1 MSTPGDN
8 SGRTN
13 QMPKRAAQT
22 HQAAALDGLSEPQM
36 ESSMDPNVD
45 PNFDPFASADLE
57 RVAPSTEAQREV
69 WLASQ
74 LSVEASL
81 AFNEAVLIRLK
92 GPLSIQAMNNA
103 LQLLVTRH
111 ESLRANFSADGLQFV
126 VSSATVF
133 QASFVDLV
141 APPSCDSGL
150 QQYAEAAVRAPF
162 DLSKGTLFRAQLIA
176 LGEFD
181 HALILSAHHIICDGW
196 SFAVLATDLAAL
208 YSLQTRGSGLPAPVL
223 DQYSAYCSQ
232 EIQWRASAEHLRDE
246 QWWVKQFDT
255 SIPSLDLPLD
265 RARPAFRGC
274 ASKRSD
280 HDLSPELLLGLKK
293 LVARNG
299 GSLFGALL
307 CGFATTL
314 HRLTGQDDLVVGVPA
329 AGQMSGEMPGLIG
342 HCVNLLP
349 VRLKVRPELRT
360 GEQLQTMQAT
370 LLDAFERP
378 RLTFGTL
385 LKSLQLKRDP
395 SRQPLVSVMFNLDQ
409 AIDENMLRFQGL
421 VASLHSLP
429 RAFENFE
436 LFLNITPHA
445 SGLRLECQYNSDL
458 FDEETIQH
466 WLRGYAQILKGF
478 VEAPDAVL
486 SSLNVLD
493 EAQARLVQSWN
504 DAPENVA
511 AESVAAEV
519 VVAESVVAESVVAE
533 SVAMARVTTEDAQG
547 PQHEGFQ
554 LKGLR
559 QNHADRLQAL
569 LSQHALSFPDD
580 VALIAGR
587 ARLTYSELAKRVF
600 RLARLL
606 RQKGVAP
613 GALVGICLGRS
624 ADMLVAVLGVLEA
637 GAAFVPLDPS
647 FPSSRLSFMVEDAK
661 LALIVSDSAT
671 IQQLPWPQD
680 SEANPTVLLDRDAAQ
695 LAALAP
701 DPVPLEVDVTW
712 LASQPAYVLYT
723 SGSSGQPKGVVVAR
737 PALSNFLESMAKRP
751 GLRRRDHLLAV
762 TTLSFDISLLELLL
776 PLSCGAT
783 VVLASREQVLDGQ
796 AMIDLIDT
804 HNINVMQATPSGWR
818 VLLDAGWPGRAG
830 LKALVG
836 GESLPRDVA
845 EALLERCA
853 EVWNMYGPTETTIWS
868 TCCKLEAPLAGISI
882 GSPIAHTQ
890 ILVLDTADQ
899 SCAIGARGEI
909 CIAGQGLALGYWR
922 RAELSAEKFVT
933 LQTSSGSGLRIYRT
947 GDLGRWR
954 HDGQLEHLGR
964 LDAQIKLRGY
974 RIELGEIESVLAR
987 QEKVADCV
995 AMVREDEPGDMRL
1008 VAYVCPEAGA
1018 VLDAEHLRGQLKG
1031 LLPDYMVPQNIL
1043 ILTNLPRLP
1052 NTKIDRQALPSP
1064 RSLVDS
1070 EIELNTGA
1078 GSASNIGA
1086 SKPATDLEK
1095 ELAVLVGKLLGV
1107 VDVGRHQDF
1116 FSLGGHSLSAAQL
1129 VARINRQLDA
1139 KLSLRMIFESPTV
1152 AGLAQLI
1159 EIQKSDRNA
1168 IDQIERRTERN
1179 LAPLSLVQER
1189 LWFLERLHPG
1199 RAHYNTPSA
1208 HRLRGPLNIAV
1219 LQAAFEQVIQR
1230 QEVLRTVVEVD
1241 GDMAMQRV
1249 VGKVTLHLE
1258 LLEDL
1263 SSEPADQREAE
1274 LRQRLDAL
1282 IEEPIALQKA
1292 PMFVAK
1298 LFKIAEEEHVLFF
1311 MPHHFIWD
1319 GWSFDLFYDEVSASY
1334 LAGLEGKPPKLPE
1347 LSVSYG
1353 DFCAWQKNW
1362 LKSAEFAT
1370 QLDYWKAKLV
1380 GHHEIRAL
1388 NTDYPRR
1395 ASMSGRGST
1404 EWIKLD
1410 RPLVAQLR
1418 SLGVGAETTLFTVLL
1433 SAFSLLL
1440 VTLGSAQRQSIG
1452 IPVKGRSRPETE
1464 SLMGYFTNLL
1474 PLMVEMDTSLTFAN
1488 LLEHIKREL
1497 LGAYAAP
1504 DVPIEH
1510 LLSSMTGAGSGR
1522 PLYLALFSF
1531 QDARQRPI
1539 DWGNLKHER
1548 LEVAQKGATEDFG
1561 LWLVESEAGLV
1572 GGLTYNT
1579 DLYRPDSARQLHQ
1592 RFVALLQAI
1601 SQDPQA
1607 NISDLL
1613 GAVQPE
1619 GSKPAD
1625 VQVPAM
1631 GAPGSARTTPDES
1644 LGSRTASAQVGSAPI
1659 SEAEKTMTQI
1669 WMSVL
1674 QVSTIEPQDNF
1685 FDLGGNSLLAMNA
1698 VALAEQHFGTKV
1710 DARRYVYESL
1720 AQLAS
1725 AYQTQLGV
1733 VKAKKSGLLGRLFGG
1748 RGESR

>member
-1 MSTPGDN
+1 MSIPDEN
-8 SGRTN
+8 SGMTN
-13 QMPKRAAQT
+13 KAVPT
-22 HQAAALDGLSEPQM
+22 HPDEAFEALSVPQLKP
-36 ESSMDPNVD
+36 SLDPNFD

-57 RVAPSTEAQREV
+57 RVAPSTQAQREV

-92 GPLSIQAMNNA
+92 GPLSIQALNDA

-111 ESLRANFSADGLQFV
+111 ESLRANFSDDGLQFV
-126 VSSATVF
+126 VSSAPGF
-133 QASFVDLV
+133 QASFVDLL
-141 APPSCDSGL
+141 AQPSVDPCL
-150 QQYAEAAVRAPF
+150 KRFAEAAVREPF
-162 DLSKGTLFRAQLIA
+162 DLSKGALFRAQLLA

-196 SFAVLATDLAAL
+196 SFGVLTTDLAAL
-208 YSLQTRGSGLPAPVL
+208 YSLQTKGSGLPAPVL

-232 EIQWRASAEHLRDE
+232 EIQWRSSTEHLRDE

-255 SIPSLDLPLD
+255 NIPSLDLPLD
-265 RARPAFRGC
+265 RARPAFRGY
-274 ASKRSD
+274 ASQRSD
-280 HDLSPELLLGLKK
+280 LDLSPELLLGLKK

-314 HRLTGQDDLVVGVPA
+314 YRLTGQDDLVVGVPS
-329 AGQMSGEMPGLIG
+329 AGQMSAEMPGLIG

-360 GEQLQTMQAT
+360 GEQLQTIQAT

-385 LKSLQLKRDP
+385 LKSLQLTRDP
-395 SRQPLVSVMFNLDQ
+395 SRLPLVSVMFNLDQ
-409 AIDENMLRFQGL
+409 AIDENTLRFQGL
-421 VASLHSLP
+421 SASLQSLP
-429 RAFENFE
+429 RVFENFE
-436 LFLNITPHA
+436 LFLNITPLA
-445 SGLRLECQYNSDL
+445 SGLKLECQYNTAL

-466 WLRGYAQILKGF
+466 WLRSYAQILKGF
-478 VEAPDAVL
+478 VEAPDVIL
-486 SSLNVLD
+486 SSLSVLD
-493 EAQARLVQSWN
+493 EAQASLLMSWN
-504 DAPENVA
+504 DAPENA
-511 AESVAAEV
+511 SIQNASAQDAPGPHH
-519 VVAESVVAESVVAE
+519 
-533 SVAMARVTTEDAQG
+533 ARG
-547 PQHEGFQ
+547 P
-554 LKGLR
+554 R
-559 QNHADRLQAL
+559 QADRLQAL
-569 LSQHALSFPDD
+569 LSQHAISFPDD
-580 VALIAGR
+580 VALVAGR
-587 ARLTYSELAKRVF
+587 ARLTYAELAKRVF

-613 GALVGICLGRS
+613 GSSVGICLGRS

-661 LALIVSDSAT
+661 LALIISDSAT
-671 IQQLPWPQD
+671 IQQLPWSQEFD
-680 SEANPTVLLDRDAAQ
+680 ANPTVLIDRDAAQ

-701 DPVPLEVDVTW
+701 EPLPLEPEVGVNA
-712 LASQPAYVLYT
+712 LRPAYVLYT

-737 PALSNFLESMAKRP
+737 LALSNFLQSMALRP
-751 GLRRRDHLLAV
+751 GLKRHDQLLAV
-762 TTLSFDISLLELLL
+762 TTLSFDICLLELLL
-776 PLSCGAT
+776 PLTCGAT

-796 AMIDLIDT
+796 ALIELIEAHD
-804 HNINVMQATPSGWR
+804 IQVMQATPSGWR
-818 VLLDAGWPGRAG
+818 VLLDAGWQGQAG

-868 TCCKLEAPLAGISI
+868 TCCKLEAPLKGISI
-882 GSPIAHTQ
+882 GSPIAQTQ
-890 ILVLDTADQ
+890 VLVLDVMGQ
-899 SCAIGARGEI
+899 ICAIGARGEI
-909 CIAGQGLALGYWR
+909 CIAGQGLALGYWN
-922 RAELSAEKFVT
+922 RAELTAEKFISLPAGRVDST
-933 LQTSSGSGLRIYRT
+933 LSAGTQRVYRT

-974 RIELGEIESVLAR
+974 RIELGEIEAALGR
-987 QEKVADCV
+987 QSKVADCV
-995 AMVREDEPGDMRL
+995 AMVREDEPGDVRL
-1008 VAYVCPEAGA
+1008 VAYVSPEPDAS
-1018 VLDAEHLRGQLKG
+1018 LDADHLRVQLKG
-1031 LLPDYMVPQNIL
+1031 SLPDYMVPQNII
-1043 ILTNLPRLP
+1043 ILASLPRLP
-1052 NTKIDRQALPSP
+1052 NTKIDRKALPSP
-1064 RSLVDS
+1064 RSIS
-1070 EIELNTGA
+1070 GFE
-1078 GSASNIGA
+1078 SASNGEAGSVTNISS
-1086 SKPATDLEK
+1086 SKPSTDLEK

-1159 EIQKSDRNA
+1159 ELQKSDGSA
-1168 IDQIERRTERN
+1168 QLDSIERRSERP

-1219 LQAAFEQVIQR
+1219 LQTAVEQVIQR
-1230 QEVLRTVVEVD
+1230 QEVLRTVLETH
-1241 GDMAMQRV
+1241 GDTAMQRV
-1249 VGKVTLHLE
+1249 VDEVELHLE
-1258 LLEDL
+1258 VLEDL

-1274 LRQRLDAL
+1274 LQRRLDAL
-1282 IEEPIALQKA
+1282 IEEPIALQQA

-1334 LAGLEGKPPKLPE
+1334 LAGLDGKQPQLPE
-1347 LSVSYG
+1347 LPVSYG
-1353 DFCAWQKNW
+1353 DYCAWQKEW

-1370 QLDYWKAKLV
+1370 QLDYWKAKLA

-1418 SLGVGAETTLFTVLL
+1418 GLGVASETTLFTVLL
-1433 SAFSLLL
+1433 SAFSVLL
-1440 VTLGSAQRQSIG
+1440 VTLGSEHKQSIG

-1474 PLMVEMDTSLTFAN
+1474 PLMIEMDTQVSFVSL
-1488 LLEHIKREL
+1488 LDHIKREL

-1539 DWGNLKHER
+1539 NWGNLKHER

-1561 LWLVESEAGLV
+1561 LWLVENDAGLV

-1601 SQDPQA
+1601 SKDPQA
-1607 NISDLL
+1607 RILDLL
-1613 GAVQPE
+1613 SVVQPLVAQ
-1619 GSKPAD
+1619 PAN
-1625 VQVPAM
+1625 VSMPSPAAL
-1631 GAPGSARTTPDES
+1631 GPAATTQDALLRSAATSLQASTAP
-1644 LGSRTASAQVGSAPI
+1644 L
-1659 SEAEKTMTQI
+1659 SEAEKTLTQI
-1669 WMSVL
+1669 WTSLL
-1674 QVSTIEPQDNF
+1674 QVNTIEPQDNF

-1698 VALAEQHFGTKV
+1698 VALAEQHFGNKV

-1725 AYQTQLGV
+1725 AYQEQPTASK
-1733 VKAKKSGLLGRLFGG
+1733 VKKGGLLGRLFGG
-1748 RGESR
+1748 RSEPR

>member
-1 MSTPGDN
+1 MSTLGDN
-8 SGRTN
+8 SGMRNPAAN
-13 QMPKRAAQT
+13 QAPSKAAQT
-22 HQAAALDGLSEPQM
+22 HQGAALEAISEPQVQ
-36 ESSMDPNVD
+36 SSMDPNFD

-81 AFNEAVLIRLK
+81 AFNEAVLIRFK
-92 GPLSIQAMNNA
+92 GPLSIQAMNDA
-103 LQLLVTRH
+103 LQLLVPRH
-111 ESLRANFSADGLQFV
+111 ESLRANFSDDGLQFV
-126 VSSATVF
+126 VSSAPVF
-133 QASFVDLV
+133 QASFVDV
-141 APPSCDSGL
+141 TAQAGADTGL
-150 QQYAEAAVRAPF
+150 KQWAEAAVREPF
-162 DLSKGTLFRAQLIA
+162 DLSKGALFRAQLIA

-196 SFAVLATDLAAL
+196 SFGILVTDLAAL
-208 YSLQTRGSGLPAPVL
+208 YSLQTKGSGLPAPVL
-223 DQYSAYCSQ
+223 DQYSTYCSQ
-232 EIQWRASAEHLRDE
+232 EIQWRASAENLRDE

-265 RARPAFRGC
+265 RARPAFRGY
-274 ASKRSD
+274 ASKRA
-280 HDLSPELLLGLKK
+280 DLDLPPELLLGLKK

-307 CGFATTL
+307 CGFASTL
-314 HRLTGQDDLVVGVPA
+314 HRLSGQDDLVIGVPA
-329 AGQMSGEMPGLIG
+329 AGQMSAEMPGLIG

-409 AIDENMLRFQGL
+409 AIDESTLRFLGL
-421 VASLHSLP
+421 SASLQSLP

-436 LFLNITPHA
+436 LFLNITPVA
-445 SGLRLECQYNSDL
+445 AGLKLECQYNTDL
-458 FDEETIQH
+458 FDEQTIQH
-466 WLRGYAQILKGF
+466 WLRSYAQILKGL

-486 SSLNVLD
+486 SSLSVLD
-493 EAQARLVQSWN
+493 EAQASLIMGWN
-504 DAPENVA
+504 DAPQNTSAENA
-511 AESVAAEV
+511 D
-519 VVAESVVAESVVAE
+519 
-533 SVAMARVTTEDAQG
+533 VTSIIPNDVQTAHPIERAHQ
-547 PQHEGFQ
+547 
-554 LKGLR
+554 GLR
-559 QNHADRLQAL
+559 QAPVDRLQAL
-569 LSQHALSFPDD
+569 LSQHATAFPDD

-606 RQKGVAP
+606 RLKGVAP
-613 GALVGICLGRS
+613 GSMVGICLGRS
-624 ADMLVAVLGVLEA
+624 ADMLVAVLAVLEA

-647 FPSSRLSFMVEDAK
+647 FPISRLSFMVEDAK
-661 LALIVSDSAT
+661 LALVLSDSAT
-671 IQQLPWPQD
+671 IQQLPWSQD
-680 SEANPTVLLDRDAAQ
+680 SNTNPTVLLDRDAAQ

-701 DPVPLEVDVTW
+701 EPLPHDPDGT
-712 LASQPAYVLYT
+712 LAALRPAYVLYT
-723 SGSSGQPKGVVVAR
+723 SGSSGQPKGVVVPR
-737 PALSNFLESMAKRP
+737 LALSNFLESMAKRP
-751 GLRRRDHLLAV
+751 GLRRRDQLLAV

-796 AMIDLIDT
+796 AMIELVET

-818 VLLDAGWPGRAG
+818 VLLDAGWQGQSD

-868 TCCKLEAPLAGISI
+868 TCCKLELPLLGISI

-890 ILVLDTADQ
+890 ILVLDAMDQ
-899 SCAIGARGEI
+899 ICALGARGEI
-909 CIAGQGLALGYWR
+909 CIAGQGLALGYWMR
-922 RAELSAEKFVT
+922 PELSAEKFVT
-933 LQTSSGSGLRIYRT
+933 LQTGSGSGLRVYRT

-954 HDGQLEHLGR
+954 HDGHLEHLGR

-987 QEKVADCV
+987 QAQVADSV
-995 AMVREDEPGDMRL
+995 AMVREDEPGDVRL
-1008 VAYVCPEAGA
+1008 VAYVCPEPGA
-1018 VLDAEHLRGQLKG
+1018 ILDADHLRGQLKG

-1043 ILTNLPRLP
+1043 ILPNLPRLP
-1052 NTKIDRQALPSP
+1052 NTKIDRKALPSP
-1064 RSLVDS
+1064 RSFEGS
-1070 EIELNTGA
+1070 EISLKTEA
-1078 GSASNIGA
+1078 GSAAHMSA

-1152 AGLAQLI
+1152 AGLARLI
-1159 EIQKSDRNA
+1159 ETQKSDLNPT
-1168 IDQIERRTERN
+1168 DQIGRRTERD

-1208 HRLRGPLNIAV
+1208 HRLRGPLNIPV

-1230 QEVLRTVVEVD
+1230 QEVLRTVLEVD
-1241 GDMAMQRV
+1241 GDRAMQRV
-1249 VGKVTLHLE
+1249 MGKVALRLDV
-1258 LLEDL
+1258 LEDI
-1263 SSEPADQREAE
+1263 SIEPAAQREAE
-1274 LRQRLDAL
+1274 LQGRLDAL
-1282 IEEPIALQKA
+1282 IEEPIALQEA

-1298 LFKIAEEEHVLFF
+1298 LFKISEEEHVLFF

-1334 LAGLEGKPPKLPE
+1334 LAGLEGKPAKLPD
-1347 LSVSYG
+1347 LPVSYG
-1353 DFCAWQKNW
+1353 DYCAWQKQW
-1362 LKSAEFAT
+1362 LKSAEFAA
-1370 QLDYWKAKLV
+1370 QLDYWKAKLA
-1380 GHHEIRAL
+1380 GHHQIRAL

-1395 ASMSGRGST
+1395 ATMSGRGST

-1410 RPLVAQLR
+1410 RSLVAELR
-1418 SLGVGAETTLFTVLL
+1418 SLAVASETTLFTVLL

-1474 PLMVEMDTSLTFAN
+1474 PLMVEMDTRLTFVS
-1488 LLEHIKREL
+1488 LLERIKHEL

-1579 DLYRPDSARQLHQ
+1579 DLYRPDSARQLHE

-1601 SQDPQA
+1601 CKDSQA
-1607 NISDLL
+1607 HISDLL
-1613 GAVQPE
+1613 AGVQP
-1619 GSKPAD
+1619 PASNL
-1625 VQVPAM
+1625 PS
-1631 GAPGSARTTPDES
+1631 GLTPTANA
-1644 LGSRTASAQVGSAPI
+1644 LGEATSPQDALLRPVTKSAQAGTAALSD
-1659 SEAEKTMTQI
+1659 AEKTMTQI
-1669 WMSVL
+1669 WKSLL
-1674 QVSTIEPQDNF
+1674 QVSAIEPQDNF

-1698 VALAEQHFGTKV
+1698 VALAEQHFGSKV

-1725 AYQTQLGV
+1725 AYQAQPV
-1733 VKAKKSGLLGRLFGG
+1733 VAKAKKTGLLGRLFGG